1 MSNPIPTAEQIL
13 TSLREAGVPQRVIAE
28 KLAIPQSA
36 VSNLYNGSRVL
47 KLHEAN
53 VLLALLPRRPG
64 PREIPLIGM
73 SGAGRWLE
81 AIEHARDTIL
91 LPGGIDERGTFAVEV
106 VGDSM
111 NLAGLPEGSTAVID
125 PEDRRLFNGKS
136 YLLLNGEGEATIK
149 RYRTE
154 PSRFEPV
161 SDNPEYQPFEV
172 GEFDFSIIGR
182 VTMGV
187 QKF

>member
-1 MSNPIPTAEQIL
+1 MSDPIPTAEQIL
-13 TSLREAGVPQRVIAE
+13 RSLREAGVPQRVIAE

-53 VLLALLPRRPG
+53 VLLSLLPPRPG
-64 PREIPLIGM
+64 VREIPLIGM

-81 AIEHARDTIL
+81 AIEEAREKIQV
-91 LPGGIDERGTFAVEV
+91 PGGLDERGAFAVTV

-111 NLAGLPEGSTAVID
+111 NLLLPEGSHAIVD
-125 PEDRRLFNGKS
+125 PEDRRLFNGKL
-136 YLLLNGEGEATIK
+136 YLLRNADGEATIK
-149 RYRTE
+149 RYRSD
-154 PSRFEPV
+154 PARFEPA
-161 SDNPEYQPFEV
+161 SDNPDYMPFEI
-172 GEFDFSIIGR
+172 GDFDFTIIGR
-182 VTMGV
+182 VTSGL